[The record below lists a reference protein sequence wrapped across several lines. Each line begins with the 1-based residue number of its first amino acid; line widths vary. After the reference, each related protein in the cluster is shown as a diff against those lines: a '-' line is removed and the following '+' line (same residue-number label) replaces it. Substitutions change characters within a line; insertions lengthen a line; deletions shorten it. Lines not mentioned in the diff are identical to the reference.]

1 MKQVLY
7 ACRNSKNAVRG
18 LNFLLS
24 NENIELRGCLI
35 PDRCEN
41 VREICEKNDIN
52 IYDDKTRDKI
62 NEDFEE
68 SSIDLLISFSY
79 PKKIDDYILGKTK
92 CAINYHPAP
101 LPEYKG
107 NACACHGLY
116 NGETYWGGTFHI
128 MTSEFDRGPI
138 IEKRKFEIT
147 PDLQYG
153 ILLSDATWD
162 LGYEMLK
169 HLVNE
174 YVKIGSLTS
183 VEQQQTGKF
192 YKRKDLNR
200 ARKIYETDSP
210 EEIERKIKAFWF
222 PPYEG
227 AYIEK
232 DGEHFSVITNE
243 MLMEIAEK
251 MNNNK

>member
-1 MKQVLY
+1 MK
-7 ACRNSKNAVRG
+7 
-18 LNFLLS
+18 
-24 NENIELRGCLI
+24 
-35 PDRCEN
+35 
-41 VREICEKNDIN
+41 
-52 IYDDKTRDKI
+52 T
-62 NEDFEE
+62 
-68 SSIDLLISFSY
+68 
-79 PKKIDDYILGKTK
+79 
-92 CAINYHPAP
+92 
-101 LPEYKG
+101 
-107 NACACHGLY
+107 
-116 NGETYWGGTFHI
+116 
-128 MTSEFDRGPI
+128 
-138 IEKRKFEIT
+138 
-147 PDLQYG
+147 
-153 ILLSDATWD
+153 
-162 LGYEMLK
+162 
-169 HLVNE
+169 
-174 YVKIGSLTS
+174 GSLTS